1 MSIFISIYYA
11 SFLLN
16 IFISIFHYSDDT
28 QDLDGK
34 ATSINSQT
42 TVSRFSLFHDST
54 NFSIYIC
61 QDKQY
66 SDCKSMSKI
75 TIGKMENPI
84 TCEYLESKIIAAL
97 PAVYCKVTDDESP
110 GEKFEAVIVSR

>member
-1 MSIFISIYYA
+1 
-11 SFLLN
+11 
-16 IFISIFHYSDDT
+16 
-28 QDLDGK
+28 
-34 ATSINSQT
+34 
-42 TVSRFSLFHDST
+42 
-54 NFSIYIC
+54 
-61 QDKQY
+61 
-66 SDCKSMSKI
+66 MSKI